1 MLVLFLF
8 FLTLFL
14 KINILEIERE
24 KIFAMDLCLVYVRYL
39 EIFL

>member
-24 KIFAMDLCLVYVRYL
+24 KIFTMDLYLVYVRYL

>member
-24 KIFAMDLCLVYVRYL
+24 IIFTMDLCLVYVRYL